1 MSSTE
6 YEISFNN
13 EAFIHH
19 LEKREEGTP
28 RSCSDPLSFASFL
41 AFALA
46 VSNLIMNNM
55 KRRKRSVSCQHREWK
70 QNSTLAAS
78 AVVTSLISSQN
89 FDDEDCK
96 EHIYCQTG
104 RELSKLGLPGSFI
117 ADGTH
122 LMGHKF
128 YRSIQVSKWKNS
140 MNQSKIYFSEGWVEW
155 CSLQKMS
162 RYENSRVQSY
172 SWHSV
177 LWDVGS
183 CKIEP
188 DRE

>member
-1 MSSTE
+1 MSATE

-55 KRRKRSVSCQHREWK
+55 KRRKRSVSCHHREWK

-128 YRSIQVSKWKNS
+128 YRSIQVSK
-140 MNQSKIYFSEGWVEW
+140 
-155 CSLQKMS
+155 
-162 RYENSRVQSY
+162 
-172 SWHSV
+172 
-177 LWDVGS
+177 
-183 CKIEP
+183 
-188 DRE
+188 